1 MSLDTNNP
9 KIDFI
14 RMALTLFAI
23 TAVVAGALAAA
34 NFFTAPI
41 IEQSAQERL
50 DHSLKA
56 LIAEAD
62 RFEAV
67 EKFEKT
73 VSFGEIKVPVEEVY
87 LALDSAENKLG
98 YCIRVMP
105 NGYSDVIDM
114 LVAINKEGGAV
125 SGVQILAI
133 SDTPG
138 IGMKVQSNE
147 EFQSRLLG
155 LEDSVKAVKTTPS
168 VGEVQ
173 VIAGATVSS
182 KAYINGVNA
191 AIETSRKL
199 ELEAAK

>member
-114 LVAINKEGGAV
+114 LVAINKEGAV

>member
-1 MSLDTNNP
+1 MSLDTKNP

-34 NFFTAPI
+34 NYFTAPI

-50 DHSLKA
+50 DQSLKT
-56 LIAEAD
+56 LISDAN
-62 RFEAV
+62 RFEAA
-67 EKFEKT
+67 EKFET
-73 VSFGEIKVPVEEVY
+73 SVSFGETKVPVEEVY
-87 LALDSAENKLG
+87 LALDGGENRLG
-98 YCIRVMP
+98 YCVRVMP

-114 LVAINKEGGAV
+114 LVAINRDGAV

-138 IGMKVQSNE
+138 IGMKVQTNE
-147 EFQSRLLG
+147 EFQNRLLG

-191 AIETSRKL
+191 AIETARKL